1 MRVGILTFH
10 RAHNYGAVLQ
20 CYALQK
26 VLKNLGHEVQVID
39 YRQPYIEDLYAVF
52 SWRRLFFL
60 LMRLHIKPVS
70 YLKNI
75 TNREKSTLQYRHF
88 RDCYLQVTKPCRSH
102 AIPAFDCYV
111 IGSDQVWSLHCT
123 QRMDKVYWGQFEHP
137 DASKIIGYGI
147 SVTQTSLKQIGAKI
161 IQRYLTAFS
170 ALSFR
175 EKAVQEQIAR
185 MTKRKGELVLDP
197 TLLLPANA
205 WNELKG
211 SEKEACVVVYLFKYR
226 DNIKMQGIDGRIER
240 LAQSL
245 DCDVMDLS
253 DNTVAPEDFVAYFRS
268 ARYVIT
274 NSFHG
279 VAFSLLFEKPL
290 YVIRCHDALDERYVN
305 LLTLVGGEKML
316 VDADFSPVPQPVDY
330 VLIREALAKWRKH
343 SIDYLKATI

>member
-1 MRVGILTFH
+1 MKVGILTFH

-39 YRQPYIEDLYAVF
+39 YRQPFIENLYAAF
-52 SWRRLFFL
+52 SWKYLFFL
-60 LMRLHIKPVS
+60 LVYLRDKTILYYFKDIMRRKRLIH
-70 YLKNI
+70 
-75 TNREKSTLQYRHF
+75 QYRYF
-88 RDCYLQVTKPCRSH
+88 RDCYLQVTMPCRSH
-102 AIPAFDCYV
+102 TIPAFDCYI

-147 SVTQTSLKQIGAKI
+147 SVTQTSLKQIGAEI
-161 IQRYLTAFS
+161 IRRYLTAFS

-175 EKAVQEQIAR
+175 EKVVQEQIAR
-185 MTKRKGELVLDP
+185 MTGRKGELVLDP

-205 WNELKG
+205 WNELK
-211 SEKEACVVVYLFKYR
+211 SNEKEACVVVYLFKYR
-226 DNIKMQGIDGRIER
+226 DKKMQDIDGRIEQ

-245 DCDVMDLS
+245 SCKIMDLS
-253 DNTVAPEDFVAYFRS
+253 DNAVSPEDFVAYFRA

-290 YVIRCHDALDERYVN
+290 YAVRCHDGLDERYVN

-316 VDADFSPVPQPVDY
+316 LDADFSPIPQPVDY
-330 VLIREALAKWRKH
+330 VPIREALAKWRKH

>member
-1 MRVGILTFH
+1 MKVGILTFH

-52 SWRRLFFL
+52 SCRRLFFL

-102 AIPAFDCYV
+102 TIPVFDCYV
-111 IGSDQVWSLHCT
+111 IGSDQVWSLDCT

-147 SVTQTSLKQIGAKI
+147 SVTQTSLKQIGVKI
-161 IQRYLTAFS
+161 IRRYLSAFS

-175 EKAVQEQIAR
+175 EKAVQEQIAC
-185 MTKRKGELVLDP
+185 MTKRKVELVLDP

-226 DNIKMQGIDGRIER
+226 DNMQMQNIDGRIER

-245 DCDVMDLS
+245 DCNVMDLS

-279 VAFSLLFEKPL
+279 VTFSLLFEKPL
-290 YVIRCHDALDERYVN
+290 YAIRCHDALDERYVN
-305 LLTLVGGEKML
+305 LL

-330 VLIREALAKWRKH
+330 APIREALAKWRKH

>member
-10 RAHNYGAVLQ
+10 CAHNYGAVLQ

-39 YRQPYIEDLYAVF
+39 YRQPYIEKHYAVL
-52 SWRRLFFL
+52 SWRHLFFL
-60 LMRLHIKPVS
+60 LIHLHIKS
-70 YLKNI
+70 FFYYLKSG

-102 AIPAFDCYV
+102 TIPVFDCYV
-111 IGSDQVWSLHCT
+111 IGSDQVWSLDCT

-185 MTKRKGELVLDP
+185 MTKR
-197 TLLLPANA
+197 N
-205 WNELKG
+205 
-211 SEKEACVVVYLFKYR
+211 S
-226 DNIKMQGIDGRIER
+226 R
-240 LAQSL
+240 L
-245 DCDVMDLS
+245 CH
-253 DNTVAPEDFVAYFRS
+253 FV
-268 ARYVIT
+268 
-274 NSFHG
+274 
-279 VAFSLLFEKPL
+279 KK
-290 YVIRCHDALDERYVN
+290 RCKN
-305 LLTLVGGEKML
+305 K
-316 VDADFSPVPQPVDY
+316 
-330 VLIREALAKWRKH
+330 
-343 SIDYLKATI
+343 